1 MEKYSSKDIEFKDQ
15 KIVDMQIE
23 KEVKKSFLEYSMS
36 VIVARA
42 LPDVRDGLKP
52 VHRRILYAM
61 YEDNLVHSN
70 PHRKSATTVG
80 NVLGRYHPH
89 GDAAVYDA
97 MVRLAQPFS
106 LRYPLVDG
114 KGNFGNVDGDG
125 AAAYRY
131 TEARMSRLADYMMMD
146 IEKNVID
153 YDPNFDNTRKEPKV
167 LPARYPNLLVNGS
180 VGIAVGMATNV
191 PPHNLREVIDGTIYL
206 MENPEC
212 DTKDLMTFIKGPDF
226 PTYATIHG
234 TNGIYEAYQTG
245 HGRVSVR
252 ARAEVFEDKHRIEIY
267 EIPYMV
273 NKSMLVMS
281 MADLVKA
288 KKIEGITALRDES
301 GRHGMK
307 IVVEYRRDANGQ
319 VILNQLY
326 KYTQLQDT
334 CAINMLA
341 LVNGEP
347 KCLSLKEILN
357 HYISHQE
364 EVIYRRVEFDLE
376 KARKRAHILE
386 GLHIAIDNIDEVIKI
401 IRGSKSIPDAKEQLC
416 SRFDLDDIQAQ
427 AIVEMQ
433 LGKLS
438 NLETVKIEEEL
449 TKLKALIIELEA
461 TLADKE
467 RIHRIIKE
475 ELTVIRDKF
484 GDERRTRIEE
494 SDEEIVDEDLIERE
508 NCVVTLT
515 YGGYIKMQ
523 SASDYSVQN
532 KGGKGMRSMATKE
545 DDFVIN
551 VVAAHSHS
559 YMLMFTNTGRVFM
572 KKVYS
577 LPRGSR
583 TSKGSNIVNV
593 IDIADGEKITALVPV
608 DDFSKGGYLLM
619 VTKNGTVKKTQLS
632 EFEQRRKGG
641 KIAILLDEGNELLF
655 VRLTDGD
662 RDVVVCTHDGQA
674 TCFNERHVRD
684 MGRAS
689 RGVRGIRLAE
699 GDFVTG
705 AAVCEE
711 GKKLLSITE
720 NGYGKRTEFENYT
733 VHGRGGKGV
742 VCHKI
747 TEESGKLAGIA
758 SVADGEDIIIVT
770 TKGVLIRFR
779 AEDVRVC
786 GRSATGVIVVRFK
799 EEGDKIVNFTHT
811 EREEEKPDEE
821 SVEQEITSES
831 TEGSA
836 VNTEQEEQTPNEE

>member
-1 MEKYSSKDIEFKDQ
+1 MEKYKSQDIEYKEQ
-15 KIVDMQIE
+15 KIVDINIE
-23 KEVKKSFLEYSMS
+23 KEVKKSFMEYSMS
-36 VIVARA
+36 VIVSRA

-89 GDAAVYDA
+89 GDTAVYDS

-106 LRYPLVDG
+106 LRYTLIDG

-131 TEARMSRLADYMMMD
+131 TEARMSRLADYMLAD

-153 YDPNFDNTRKEPKV
+153 YDPNFDNTRKEPQV
-167 LPARYPNLLVNGS
+167 LPARFPNLLVNGS
-180 VGIAVGMATNV
+180 IGIAVGMATNV
-191 PPHNLREVIDGTIYL
+191 PPHNLREVIDGTVYL
-206 MENPEC
+206 MENPEA
-212 DTKDLMTFIKGPDF
+212 DVRELMTFIKGPDF

-234 TNGIYEAYQTG
+234 TQGIYDAYATG
-245 HGRVSVR
+245 HGRIVVR

-281 MADLVKA
+281 MAELVKA

-334 CAINMLA
+334 CAVNMLA

-347 KCLSLKEILN
+347 KCLSLKEILQ
-357 HYISHQE
+357 HYIAHQE
-364 EVIYRRVEFDLE
+364 EVVRRRVEFDLD
-376 KARKRAHILE
+376 KAKKRAHILD
-386 GLHIAIDNIDEVIKI
+386 GLHIAIDNIDEVISI
-401 IRGSKSIPDAKEQLC
+401 IRTSKSIPDAKFSLC
-416 SRFDLDDIQAQ
+416 ERFDLDDVQAQ

-438 NLETVKIEEEL
+438 NLETFKIEDEL
-449 TKLKALIIELEA
+449 AKLRVLITELEGVLADETKLHA
-461 TLADKE
+461 
-467 RIHRIIKE
+467 IIKE
-475 ELTVIRDKF
+475 ELIGIRDKF

-494 SDEEIVDEDLIERE
+494 SDEEIIDEDLIERE

-523 SASDYSVQN
+523 PASDYSVQN
-532 KGGKGMRSMATKE
+532 KGGKGLKSMTTKE
-545 DDFVIN
+545 DDFVIK

-559 YMLMFTNTGRVFM
+559 YMMMFTNTGRVFT

-577 LPRGSR
+577 LPKGSR

-593 IDIADGEKITALVPV
+593 IDLAENEKITALVPV
-608 DDFSKGGYLLM
+608 DDFTRGGYLLM
-619 VTKNGTVKKTQLS
+619 VTKNGTVKKTKLS

-641 KIAILLDEGNELLF
+641 KIAILLEDDNELLF
-655 VRLTDGD
+655 VRLTDGS

-674 TCFNERHVRD
+674 VCFNERHVRD

-689 RGVRGIRLAE
+689 KGVRGVRLAE

-720 NGYGKRTEFENYT
+720 KGYGKRTEFENYS

-747 TEESGKLAGIA
+747 TEDSGKLAGIA
-758 SVADGEDIIIVT
+758 SVSDDEDIIIVT
-770 TKGVLIRFR
+770 MNGILIRFR
-779 AEDVRVC
+779 ASDVRVC
-786 GRSATGVIVVRFK
+786 GRSAVGVIVVRFK
-799 EEGDKIVNFTHT
+799 EENDMVVNFTHT
-811 EREEEKPDEE
+811 DPEEEKMPETTVESDDTAEISEE
-821 SVEQEITSES
+821 TVEEEIT
-831 TEGSA
+831 
-836 VNTEQEEQTPNEE
+836 EE